1 VDRASGGT
9 NLPPRGKFI
18 DIDGVRL
25 HYIDKGSG
33 PTLLLIHGLAGQVL
47 NFTHSLLSR
56 LTHDFRVVILDRP
69 GSGYSLRPDATLAP
83 LAAQA
88 RIISRFCQALGLER
102 PVIVGH
108 SLGGV
113 IALALA
119 LDHPEQVG
127 ALALI
132 ARSRTSRRACRRPLM
147 VSLSARRC
155 CAA

>member
-1 VDRASGGT
+1 MFGLRASPSRSLSWFCSGLVLFTGG
-9 NLPPRGKFI
+9 PRTRWKQTYRRAENSSISTGC
-18 DIDGVRL
+18 GW

-102 PVIVGH
+102 PVIVGPF
-108 SLGGV
+108 
-113 IALALA
+113 ARRR
-119 LDHPEQVG
+119 DR
-127 ALALI
+127 
-132 ARSRTSRRACRRPLM
+132 ARSS
-147 VSLSARRC
+147 S
-155 CAA
+155 

>member
-1 VDRASGGT
+1 MIVWIAGIAIALMLLVLLGLFLFTAWTAHQVET

-69 GSGYSLRPDATLAP
+69 GSGYSPRPDATLGRGDD
-83 LAAQA
+83 L
-88 RIISRFCQALGLER
+88 II
-102 PVIVGH
+102 
-108 SLGGV
+108 
-113 IALALA
+113 
-119 LDHPEQVG
+119 
-127 ALALI
+127 
-132 ARSRTSRRACRRPLM
+132 
-147 VSLSARRC
+147 
-155 CAA
+155 

>member
-1 VDRASGGT
+1 MIVWIAGIAIALIVLVLLGLVLFTWWTAHQVET

-47 NFTHSLLSR
+47 NFTHSLLGR
-56 LTHDFRVVILDRP
+56 LTRDFRVVILDRP

-102 PVIVGH
+102 PVIVG
-108 SLGGV
+108 
-113 IALALA
+113 
-119 LDHPEQVG
+119 
-127 ALALI
+127 
-132 ARSRTSRRACRRPLM
+132 RSRFRPISRP
-147 VSLSARRC
+147 
-155 CAA
+155 AAAGC

>member
-1 VDRASGGT
+1 MIVWIAGIAIALIVLVLLGLVLFTWWTAHQVET

-47 NFTHSLLSR
+47 NFTHSLLGR

-108 SLGGV
+108 SLGGA

-119 LDHPEQVG
+119 LDHPEQVAA
-127 ALALI
+127 AL
-132 ARSRTSRRACRRPLM
+132 
-147 VSLSARRC
+147 
-155 CAA
+155 

>member
-1 VDRASGGT
+1 MIVWIAGIAIALMLLVLLGLFLFTAWTAHQVET

-83 LAAQA
+83 LAATGAHHQPLLSGA
-88 RIISRFCQALGLER
+88 RAGT
-102 PVIVGH
+102 
-108 SLGGV
+108 
-113 IALALA
+113 
-119 LDHPEQVG
+119 
-127 ALALI
+127 
-132 ARSRTSRRACRRPLM
+132 ARDRRAF
-147 VSLSARRC
+147 ARRRDR
-155 CAA
+155 ARASS